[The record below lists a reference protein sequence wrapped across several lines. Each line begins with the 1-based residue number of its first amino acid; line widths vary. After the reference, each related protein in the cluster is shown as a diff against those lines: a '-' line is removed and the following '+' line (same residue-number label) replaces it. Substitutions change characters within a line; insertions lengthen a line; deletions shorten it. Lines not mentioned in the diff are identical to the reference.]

1 MKVVLLSASTGN
13 GHMAAAHAIDFELAS
28 RGHESRVVDVLDHT
42 GRAFR
47 GWYRG
52 GYEVLVRKRPEFWG
66 TLYRA
71 SDRPRA
77 AYWIQTLLDTAFVE
91 RMREVLEAMDPDWV
105 VCTHS
110 LPQPALRRWRKTLPF
125 RFAIVVT
132 DLYPQRM
139 WLRGKPD
146 FAFVPTEWSLDVLR
160 RRDPRLA
167 NLAEVVGIPVDPRF
181 RPTDDKRSARIAAGL
196 EPDLPTVVLTAGG
209 IGGGPIG
216 PAMQALRESLGRAQ
230 VVVVCGR
237 NAAALE
243 AATVIAASG
252 GDVQFLPTGHV
263 DTGTMAGLLQ
273 ATDLLVAKPGGLTT
287 FEALGTGTPFVVY
300 RKFLIPGQE
309 ERNALFLRDCG
320 AGTIVENPAELGEVV
335 KALLDD
341 PARLASM
348 REAGLAHATPD
359 SAERISNRLEQLGVA
374 PVAGVMM
381 GNPE

>member
-1 MKVVLLSASTGN
+1 MKIVTLSASTGN
-13 GHMAAAHAIDFELAS
+13 GHMAAAYAIHSELER
-28 RGHESRVVDVLDHT
+28 RGHYSRVVDVLDHT

-52 GYEVLVRKRPEFWG
+52 GYEVLVRKKPEFWG

-77 AYWIQTLLDTAFVE
+77 AYLFQTLLDSAFVE
-91 RMREVLEAMDPDWV
+91 KMRRELEGWDPDWV
-105 VCTHS
+105 LCTHS
-110 LPQPALRRWRKTLPF
+110 LPQPALHRWRKALRF

-146 FAFVPTEWSLDVLR
+146 FAFVPTKWSLDVLQ

-167 NLAEVVGIPVDPRF
+167 GLAEVVGIPVDPRF
-181 RPTDDKRSARIAAGL
+181 VPADSKSAARAAAGL
-196 EPDLPTVVLTAGG
+196 EPGLPTVVLTAGG

-216 PAMQALRESLGRAQ
+216 PAMEALRDSLPEAQ

-237 NAAALE
+237 NEAALE
-243 AATVIAASG
+243 TARMIAAKG
-252 GDVQFLPTGHV
+252 GPVKFTTTGHV
-263 DTGTMAGLLQ
+263 DTETMAGLLQ
-273 ATDLLVAKPGGLTT
+273 ASDLLVAKPGGLTT

-320 AGTIVENPAELGEVV
+320 AGTIVDRPAELGTIVAE
-335 KALLDD
+335 LLAS
-341 PARLASM
+341 PERLAAMSL
-348 REAGLAHATPD
+348 AGLAHATPD
-359 SAERISNRLEQLGVA
+359 SAERIAARLENLSLG
-374 PVAGVMM
+374 AGVTVCDS
-381 GNPE
+381 